1 MYPYQGSYADARPY
15 GAQLDVSEIMRRVYT
30 LLALGLALGFGV
42 AFALGQV
49 ALTAINN
56 RDTTNILFNPIVY
69 IVALLAYLAIG
80 FGFYPLVRRF
90 SLTAGT
96 LLYFV
101 FTAVFGFLIASIFV
115 VYTTAS
121 IWEAFV
127 ATAVMFGAMALI
139 GYTTKLDL
147 SRFGAIL
154 FMALIGLIIA
164 SLVNL
169 FIHAAILYWVVTYA
183 GVLIFCGLTAYD
195 VQWIKKQAV
204 AVAGTGDE
212 LTVGRVALL
221 GAFRLFLDFINLFLF
236 LLRILGGRRS

>member
-42 AFALGQV
+42 AFALGQM
-49 ALTAINN
+49 ALTATNN
-56 RDTTNILFNPIVY
+56 GTGSILFSPLAV
-69 IVALLAYLAIG
+69 IVALLAYLGIG
-80 FGFYPLVRRF
+80 FGFYPLVRRI

-101 FTAVFGFLIASIFV
+101 FTVVFGFLIADIFV
-115 VYTTAS
+115 IYTPAS
-121 IWEAFV
+121 IAAAFV
-127 ATAVMFGAMALI
+127 TTAVMFGAMALI

-169 FIHAAILYWVVTYA
+169 FVASSALYWVVTYA